1 MALELQDSQTFN
13 GEIANGGT
21 ETLEVKTSTSQYVQ
35 VMLDDG
41 TTGNDPPQ
49 YTLVEEYYQ
58 PKFDDYM
65 EHSTATGQTNKTL
78 RDDARGARVR
88 FTFENTSGSSATFRI
103 VVQTFA
109 EV

>member
-1 MALELQDSQTFN
+1 MFEGS
-13 GEIANGGT
+13 IANGGT
-21 ETLEVKTSTSQYVQ
+21 EQLEVKTTTADYVQ

-49 YTLVEEYYQ
+49 YTITQEYYQ
-58 PKFDDYM
+58 PQFDDYM
-65 EHSTATGQTNKTL
+65 EYSTATGQTAKSL
-78 RDDARGARVR
+78 RGDGRGAKLR

-103 VVQTFA
+103 VVQTFE